1 MNGVFIV
8 PIDFSGTLNRRT
20 ETHHLHGLSQVEEPV
35 CHEILASLTTS
46 FRRELAQII
55 ARILTSNGN
64 ESFSLVGHICL
75 ERQSNSQKMCFIDP
89 FDIFTISKFQKVWTS
104 KNSGITYFLLVKLT
118 YICLNNLLLRLP
130 SFTRI
135 YFRLISRF
143 FFSFAYDK
151 LCYEIK
157 IF

>member
-1 MNGVFIV
+1 MQKNVPKFDTRGINSPSSRAHFWPLNGVFIV

-89 FDIFTISKFQKVWTS
+89 FEFFPSKTLDFKKISKFK
-104 KNSGITYFLLVKLT
+104 G
-118 YICLNNLLLRLP
+118 
-130 SFTRI
+130 SFH
-135 YFRLISRF
+135 SREP
-143 FFSFAYDK
+143 ANT
-151 LCYEIK
+151 
-157 IF
+157 